1 MNWKEFLKPNKIKSL
16 LTILFLVLLV
26 LSIFVFARITVYSII
41 LFILLAPHATL
52 LLYQYGAEGSTLG
65 LTVESI
71 AVIMTYVVEV
81 IYLYLL
87 SCLVVWTYSKFKKK
101 K

>member
-41 LFILLAPHATL
+41 LFILLAPHSTL

-65 LTVESI
+65 LTVEPI
-71 AVIMTYVVEV
+71 LVIMTYAVDV

-87 SCLVVWTYSKFKKK
+87 SCLIVWIYEKVKKK